1 MFKAKE
7 IAIESVASFLL
18 GGLPAIVTYCYG
30 GAEALKEFTKDA
42 LPSGFPVWYV
52 FALSAIAL
60 GILALK
66 RHRSKI
72 AIPSGVFWESLHE
85 VHDELKG
92 VYRFAAGFLVTFVAM
107 WALTDWSSIHAGALI
122 FLAYGLLGLL
132 ICLFYRT
139 ASSYIEGGG
148 RRP

>member
-7 IAIESVASFLL
+7 IAVESIAAFLL
-18 GGLPAIVTYCYG
+18 GGLPAIVTYSYG
-30 GAEALKEFTKDA
+30 GADALKEFTKDA
-42 LPSGFPVWYV
+42 LPTGFPVWYV

-60 GILALK
+60 GVLALK

-72 AIPSGVFWESLHE
+72 AIPHSVLWQSLHE

-107 WALTDWSSIHAGALI
+107 WALTDWSSFDPRAFI
-122 FLAYGLLGLL
+122 FLLYGFMGLL

-139 ASSYIEGGG
+139 ASSYIETNARG
-148 RRP
+148 P